1 MPQTPTAALAG
12 LPAPAP
18 TLLGRAV
25 FSAQEL
31 FDRFPPVLGHPGKAL
46 VFQIACPAGAR
57 HQGQLGVSRWR
68 AGALPVSI
76 PPAAPRVDVTDDA
89 FDYAPVVPADTPCVE
104 WHLSFA
110 NAELFCAY
118 GGPALAQD
126 ELQVA
131 EHPALGALRE
141 ALARTS
147 DTALAPRTREGGV
160 ATPVLITG
168 VERRCV
174 IDTTPDLASDRP
186 LGLYGMRFSKASPAQ
201 IRSAVTVLDPPTRT
215 NVLAIEAP
223 TGGTGTYA
231 LRDLGDA
238 LSTAYAGFAA
248 AVLESRRACGDG
260 ASTVLHTGHWGAGA
274 YGGDRTAMAS
284 MQLLAARLAGLDRVV
299 FHAFD
304 DDGVVACQRALRLL
318 QRLAPAG
325 VEGETMPVLHGL
337 LAERF
342 RWGPGDGN

>member
-1 MPQTPTAALAG
+1 M
-12 LPAPAP
+12 
-18 TLLGRAV
+18 
-25 FSAQEL
+25 
-31 FDRFPPVLGHPGKAL
+31 
-46 VFQIACPAGAR
+46 
-57 HQGQLGVSRWR
+57 
-68 AGALPVSI
+68 
-76 PPAAPRVDVTDDA
+76 TDDA
-89 FDYAPVVPADTPCVE
+89 FDYAPVAPGDAPCVE

-141 ALARTS
+141 ALAATN
-147 DTALAPRTREGGV
+147 DAALAPRTREGGV

-174 IDTTPDLASDRP
+174 IDTAPDLASDRP
-186 LGLYGMRFSKASPAQ
+186 LGLYGIRFSKASPAQ
-201 IRSAVTVLDPPTRT
+201 IRSAVTVLEPPTLT

-223 TGGTGTYA
+223 TGGTGMYTR
-231 LRDLGDA
+231 RDLEDA
-238 LSTAYAGFAA
+238 LATAYAGFAA
-248 AVLESRRACGDG
+248 AVLESRRSCGDG
-260 ASTVLHTGHWGAGA
+260 AMSVLHTGHWGAGA

-284 MQLLAARLAGLDRVV
+284 VQLLAARLAGLDRVA

-304 DDGVVACQRALRLL
+304 DDGVLACQRALRLL
-318 QRLAPAG
+318 ERLAPP
-325 VEGETMPVLHGL
+325 ETERETARVLDGL